1 MLTTL
6 MGLVRK
12 EFIQIFRDH
21 NMLCLIFAVPIIQLI
36 LFGYVVNTEVKQL
49 NLDVYDYD
57 RSQLSREFVKSTSVG
72 DYFSPVSSDRSVLS
86 LEKRFEGGTSELAV
100 IIPNNFS
107 EKLKQREKVTIGLI
121 ADGTNANATAIG
133 LGYMGQIAREFSQK
147 VTVTKPPV
155 DIKYRFLYNPEM
167 ESVYFMVPGIVAALL
182 TMVTTMLTSM
192 AIVRERE
199 RGTLEQLLVTP
210 ISTSTLL
217 LGKVIPFAVLG
228 LFEMTLALTVGV
240 LWFGVPFIG
249 SPVLLLI
256 LSLLY
261 LLTTLGVGL
270 FFSTVTST
278 QQQAMFFAWFFS
290 IFVLLTSGFFT
301 PISTMPEWMQYITYA
316 NPMRY
321 FVAIARGIMMKGSG
335 LGDLFHNIYPMAI
348 FGVTIFSFAAIRFTK
363 RVA

>member
-6 MGLVRK
+6 IGLVRK
-12 EFIQIFRDH
+12 EFIQVFRDT
-21 NMLCLIFAVPIIQLI
+21 NMLRLIFAIPIIQI
-36 LFGYVVNTEVKQL
+36 VLFGYVVNTEVKQL

-57 RSQLSREFVKSTSVG
+57 HSRLSREFVNSTSVG
-72 DYFSPVSSDRSVLS
+72 DYFIPVSPDQQVLS
-86 LEKRFEGGTSELAV
+86 LEKRFESGASELAM
-100 IIPNNFS
+100 IIPNDFS
-107 EKLKQREKVTIGLI
+107 EKLEKREMVTIGLI
-121 ADGTNANATAIG
+121 ADGTNANATAAG
-133 LGYMGQIAREFSQK
+133 LGYMGQITHEFSQK
-147 VTVTKPPV
+147 VTGIRPPV
-155 DIKYRFLYNPEM
+155 DIKYRFLYNPEI
-167 ESVYFMVPGIVAALL
+167 ESVYFMVPGIIAALL

-210 ISTSTLL
+210 ITTSALL

-228 LFEMTLALTVGV
+228 LFEMMLALTVGV

-249 SPVLLLI
+249 SPMLLLA

-290 IFVLLTSGFFT
+290 ISVFLTSGFFT
-301 PISTMPEWMQYITYA
+301 PISNMPEWMQYITYA

-321 FVAIARGIMMKGSG
+321 FVEIARGIMMKGSG
-335 LGDLFHNIYPMAI
+335 FGDLLDNIYPLAI
-348 FGVTIFSFAAIRFTK
+348 FGVTIFSFAAIRFSK
-363 RVA
+363 RAE